1 MSVLQH
7 LNSQFALVV
16 VCIAFSFTSLLGA
29 SVGRGVCHL
38 CRVVDTG
45 QLRPSLDSEV
55 PDMAGLPGLASPGEL
70 EVLVMSIMMAGIR
83 IHDIRSS
90 GSLSLVTLAA
100 ALHSLQASAALQHTA
115 AARDEHPAAG
125 ENVINEIN
133 HHTHK

>member
-1 MSVLQH
+1 M
-7 LNSQFALVV
+7 
-16 VCIAFSFTSLLGA
+16 
-29 SVGRGVCHL
+29 
-38 CRVVDTG
+38 DTG

-100 ALHSLQASAALQHTA
+100 ALHSLQASAALQLTA
-115 AARDEHPAAG
+115 ATRDEHPAAG
-125 ENVINEIN
+125 ENVINKIN

>member
-55 PDMAGLPGLASPGEL
+55 PDLASPGEL
-70 EVLVMSIMMAGIR
+70 EVLVMTIMMAGIR

-115 AARDEHPAAG
+115 ATRDEHPAAG